1 MTLRYNVLIFNER
14 LLIIRH
20 MIKSGLIVHFGGC
33 IMHNG
38 ALRQYM
44 LLVGHMA
51 LLYLSKSFLF
61 SGDHLHEI
69 FKLKLHLIECL
80 HSVAL
85 SGLIL

>member
-1 MTLRYNVLIFNER
+1 
-14 LLIIRH
+14 
-20 MIKSGLIVHFGGC
+20 
-33 IMHNG
+33 MHNG

-44 LLVGHMA
+44 LLIGHMA
-51 LLYLSKSFLF
+51 LLYLSESFLF